1 MENKNKQ
8 NMSNTME
15 INAIL
20 EEAKRNR
27 TQANAPAKNV
37 RPQNVQSRPQNVR
50 VQNNRPQPQTA
61 QSQNRRPQ
69 PHADQVDISS
79 GFVVYDEAGKGKK
92 NQKGKKGKKSGLT
105 IAVIVAVIV
114 FLCSAG
120 FCAYT
125 FLLSDFEYASN
136 VYVNDICIG
145 GMSER
150 EAEELLA
157 AEETKLLNS
166 ININVTAADKSTTLT
181 KADIEC
187 TFNTDDVL
195 SQAKQ
200 YSEDNLIPKGEQKY
214 YIAPKVSDATLTKIV
229 EKVSTDLNQKATDAK
244 VTKFDSSK
252 SGADRFTFEDEKTGV
267 EINKTS
273 FENQFKTFISNGT
286 VSGEIQAESTNT
298 EPKYTKEYL
307 LKNIKQ
313 LSKYE
318 TVSTN
323 GSNGNN
329 NMKVAA
335 KACNNSIIN
344 PGEIWSFNAC
354 TGNSNLESNG
364 YKVAGVLIKGQSAQ
378 GVGGGI
384 CQTSTT
390 IYNAGLLVGLHVQ
403 ERRPHAFPSTYCPI
417 GLDATID
424 YGNID
429 LKLKNTFDYQL
440 FMECYMEGVTVVC
453 KIYGL
458 ENPDFDEVKVTSSR
472 TSGNGAVAS
481 RTFYKDGKRVTGD
494 NLPDEDL
501 PSSRYDTPGSSSSS
515 NNNNNTDVQTPSQGG
530 ETPDPENPDT
540 PPVDPPVVDPPV
552 VDPPVVDPP
561 VVEPP
566 VVEPPVVD
574 PGVSET

>member
-1 MENKNKQ
+1 MGNNNKQ

-27 TQANAPAKNV
+27 TQASAPQKSV
-37 RPQNVQSRPQNVR
+37 RPQNVQQRPQPKPRSKPVAKS
-50 VQNNRPQPQTA
+50 RPQPQEE
-61 QSQNRRPQ
+61 
-69 PHADQVDISS
+69 QVDIQS
-79 GFVVYDEAGKGKK
+79 GFVVYDEAPKGKK
-92 NQKGKKGKKSGLT
+92 KKKSKAG
-105 IAVIVAVIV
+105 VVVAVIAAV
-114 FLCSAG
+114 LVLVLGAG

-125 FLLSDFEYASN
+125 FLGDFEYASN

-145 GMSER
+145 GMSEK
-150 EAEELLA
+150 EAEKVLA
-157 AEETKLLNS
+157 DEEAKLANS

-181 KADIEC
+181 KDDVVC
-187 TFNTDDVL
+187 TFNTEDVL
-195 SQAKQ
+195 AQAKQ
-200 YSEDNLIPKGEQKY
+200 YSEDTLIPSGEQRY
-214 YIAPKVSDATLTKIV
+214 YIAPKMNDEDLNKVV
-229 EKVSTDLNQKATDAK
+229 EKVAKDLNQEATNAK

-252 SGADRFTFEDEKTGV
+252 SGANRFTFEDEKTGV
-267 EINKTS
+267 EINKDS
-273 FENQFKTFISNGT
+273 FKNQFKSFVASGQVNGDIKAEA
-286 VSGEIQAESTNT
+286 VST

-307 LKNIKQ
+307 LANIKQ
-313 LSKYE
+313 LSSYK
-318 TVSTN
+318 TTSTN
-323 GSNGNN
+323 GANGNN
-329 NMKVAA
+329 NMKVSA

-344 PGEIWSFNAC
+344 PGEIWSFNKC

-364 YKVAGVLIKGQSAQ
+364 YKVAGVLIQGQSAQ

-403 ERRPHAFPSTYCPI
+403 ERRPHAFPSSYCPI

-458 ENPDFDEVKVTSSR
+458 ENPYFDEVKVTSSR
-472 TSGNGAVAS
+472 TSGSSAVAS

-494 NLPDEDL
+494 HLPDEEL
-501 PSSRYDTPGSSSSS
+501 PSSRYDTSGGSSSS
-515 NNNNNTDVQTPSQGG
+515 NNNNTNTQAPSEGG
-530 ETPDPENPDT
+530 STTDPDTPDNPDNPDT
-540 PPVDPPVVDPPV
+540 PVDPPVVDPPVDPPV

-566 VVEPPVVD
+566 VVD